1 MVFRRKDNDKW
12 FAIIMD
18 VPADKLGLD
27 GSQSIDIVNLKADPG
42 LVDEL
47 TRHGEGFLPAYH
59 MNKSHW
65 LSVRLDGNVDDTEL
79 SRLIRDS
86 YERNA

>member
-47 TRHGEGFLPAYH
+47 TRHGEGFLPA
-59 MNKSHW
+59 
-65 LSVRLDGNVDDTEL
+65 
-79 SRLIRDS
+79 
-86 YERNA
+86 